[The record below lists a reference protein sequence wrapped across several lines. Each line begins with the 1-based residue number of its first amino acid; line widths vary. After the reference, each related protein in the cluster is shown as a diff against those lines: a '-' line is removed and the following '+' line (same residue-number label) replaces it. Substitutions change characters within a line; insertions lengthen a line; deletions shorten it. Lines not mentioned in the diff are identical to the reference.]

1 MSNSTISSNKGKQR
15 VNAEATDALTCS
27 AAYIPDFDKLPDSAM
42 VRLAQLVRDPKHPN
56 KPVPL
61 PFSAATLW
69 RKVKVADGAF
79 PKPIKLGARTT
90 VWRVSEV
97 RAWMAA
103 QAQEGG
109 AA

>member
-1 MSNSTISSNKGKQR
+1 MKTHPITQKKRQTSSD
-15 VNAEATDALTCS
+15 APATDCLRRTAS
-27 AAYIPDFDKLPDSAM
+27 IPDFDALPESAM
-42 VRLAQLVRDPKHPN
+42 VRLGQLVRDPKHPT

-69 RKVKVADGAF
+69 RKVSAGTFV
-79 PKPIKLGARTT
+79 KPLKLGARTT

-103 QAQEGG
+103 QDGKAV
-109 AA
+109 A

>member
-1 MSNSTISSNKGKQR
+1 MSNSTISSNKGEQR
-15 VNAEATDALTCS
+15 ANTAATDALTCN

-42 VRLAQLVRDPKHPN
+42 VRLAQLVRDPKHPT

-69 RKVKVADGAF
+69 RKVADGAF

-90 VWRVSEV
+90 VFLVSEV

>member
-1 MSNSTISSNKGKQR
+1 MTDSTISLKKRKTHDQ
-15 VNAEATDALTCS
+15 AMATTAPARS
-27 AAYIPDFDKLPDSAM
+27 AAYIPDFDKLPNSAM
-42 VRLAQLVRDPKHPN
+42 VRIAQLVRDPKNPT

-69 RKVKVADGAF
+69 RKVSEGTFV
-79 PKPIKLGARTT
+79 KPLKLGARTT
-90 VWRVSEV
+90 VWRVSDV

-103 QAQEGG
+103 QTREGG